1 MTSTEIQPSRRR
13 SGRPPREPRREP
25 RGWASALVGAVIEAW
40 DELRIHRTRVLLSL
54 IGVGVAVCALT
65 SVVGIGA
72 IAQQAQIEQLE
83 RGSGRPASLIVGA
96 PYNIATGTQADPQQ
110 YEAALRTAVDR
121 YSITYSG
128 SVTWIQQALGAY
140 DAIVINPGAYSH
152 TSIAIHDAFRAVNLP
167 VVEVHLS
174 NIYTREPFRH
184 HSYVSP
190 VALGVICGLG
200 ATGYKLALHALAE
213 KL

>member
-1 MTSTEIQPSRRR
+1 MAKRVLVLNGPNLNMLGT
-13 SGRPPREPRREP
+13 REP
-25 RGWASALVGAVIEAW
+25 ATYGAQTLADIEKMATEEGAGLGLEVTCKQSNIEG
-40 DELRIHRTRVLLSL
+40 EL
-54 IGVGVAVCALT
+54 
-65 SVVGIGA
+65 
-72 IAQQAQIEQLE
+72 
-83 RGSGRPASLIVGA
+83 
-96 PYNIATGTQADPQQ
+96 
-110 YEAALRTAVDR
+110 
-121 YSITYSG
+121 
-128 SVTWIQQALGAY
+128 VTWIQQALGAY

-167 VVEVHLS
+167 VIEVHLS